1 MRTKAA
7 EQRTRRQLERLGF
20 SARLQSDVRQTGD
33 KVQITGGAGGGLA
46 VGAGQD
52 DAGASCEMRGGAR

>member
-1 MRTKAA
+1 MRTRAA
-7 EQRTRRQLERLGF
+7 ERRTRRQLERLGPT
-20 SARLQSDVRQTGD
+20 RLQSDVRQTGD
-33 KVQITGGAGGGLA
+33 KVQVTGGAGGGLA